1 MTTMFNMVTSTFGQ
15 MFSNPKMLSKM
26 VYMGFCV
33 FSTFHLT
40 KIMIAVFASKLVGR
54 FGKPQLVRET
64 SKIYSNNYLTLPF
77 VYTQKFVRQNI
88 MKQTEANLLKGV
100 ILDK

>member
-1 MTTMFNMVTSTFGQ
+1 M
-15 MFSNPKMLSKM
+15 SNPKMLSKLI
-26 VYMGFCV
+26 YMGFCV
-33 FSTFHLT
+33 FGTFHLT
-40 KIMIAVFASKLVGR
+40 RISIALMASKLVGR

-77 VYTQKFVRQNI
+77 VYTQKFLRQNV
-88 MKQTEANLLKGV
+88 MKHTEANMLKGV